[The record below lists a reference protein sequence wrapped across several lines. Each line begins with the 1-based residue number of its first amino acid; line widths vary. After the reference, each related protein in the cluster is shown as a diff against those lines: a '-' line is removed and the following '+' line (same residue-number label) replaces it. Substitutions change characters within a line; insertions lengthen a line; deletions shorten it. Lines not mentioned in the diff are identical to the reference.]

1 MGVIALLLLAV
12 GLSMDTFA
20 VSLTAGV
27 VMKPFRFANAL
38 KVAVWM
44 ALFQGGM
51 PLLGWLLGREF
62 ISLIEDYDHWIAF
75 GLLVFLGAKMIYEA
89 LFSGDEIECF
99 SPTKTLTLIQLGV
112 ATSIDA
118 LAVGVTFAAMSVNIV
133 SAALFI
139 CLTTFTFSVIGVGIG
154 KKFGDF
160 LNTKAQ
166 IAGGAILVL
175 IGLKIFIEHTFFS

>member
-75 GLLVFLGAKMIYEA
+75 GLLVFLGA
-89 LFSGDEIECF
+89 
-99 SPTKTLTLIQLGV
+99 
-112 ATSIDA
+112 
-118 LAVGVTFAAMSVNIV
+118 
-133 SAALFI
+133 
-139 CLTTFTFSVIGVGIG
+139 
-154 KKFGDF
+154 
-160 LNTKAQ
+160 
-166 IAGGAILVL
+166 
-175 IGLKIFIEHTFFS
+175 

>member
-118 LAVGVTFAAMSVNIV
+118 LAIGVSFGLMQINMVMAVSIFAAGTIV
-133 SAALFI
+133 VSL
-139 CLTTFTFSVIGVGIG
+139 
-154 KKFGDF
+154 
-160 LNTKAQ
+160 
-166 IAGGAILVL
+166 AGGHICESFWTRWRRGGTGFGGAC
-175 IGLKIFIEHTFFS
+175 FFLCRV

>member
-51 PLLGWLLGREF
+51 PLLGWLLEREF

-118 LAVGVTFAAMSVNIV
+118 LAIGVSFGLMQINMVMAVSIIAAVTLV
-133 SAALFI
+133 
-139 CLTTFTFSVIGVGIG
+139 FSLAGCYIGKFFGTSWKRCATVIGGLI
-154 KKFGDF
+154 
-160 LNTKAQ
+160 
-166 IAGGAILVL
+166 L
-175 IGLKIFIEHTFFS
+175 IGLGIRIVVEHTCI